1 MPSPVKPSL
10 AAFALSA
17 GYACGI
23 GKTEAVMEKLV
34 DPIYLETQFRA
45 LLDWMLAEVL
55 VLSSFGQVAVIV
67 VTYLIAYMGRR
78 QWGKL
83 IALLTHW
90 RGADNMVAKTGETL
104 SVVALPFIWLVLQ
117 YVFGLIAAFAKW
129 PHHIMTVTVSLL
141 TVWII
146 IRLTTVLIRDK
157 SWAKAITIGAWT
169 VAALNI
175 VNLLDPTMAFLDSL
189 SMTLGDLRISVLLVI
204 KGMLSLAILLWLAS
218 MSSRML
224 EQRIRTLPNITPSM
238 QVLFTK
244 LARML
249 LLVIAVFVAMSIV
262 GIDLTAFAVFS
273 GALGVG
279 IGFGLQKSVSNL
291 FTGMMILMDRSIKPG
306 DVIEVGTTYGTVNS
320 LGGRYASVIT
330 RDGIEHL
337 IPNEELV
344 SQRVANWT
352 HSDSDIR
359 LRLNVGIAYG
369 SDVPM
374 AIATCIEA
382 AKTVER
388 VLPSRNPNCLILGF
402 GDSAIDLELRIWISD
417 PHNGVANIKS
427 EVFLQ
432 IWKMF
437 KEKGIEM
444 PFPQRDVHIKSGP
457 LPA

>member
-1 MPSPVKPSL
+1 LRYQRHTPNGGDAEVVMQKLIDPV
-10 AAFALSA
+10 
-17 GYACGI
+17 
-23 GKTEAVMEKLV
+23 
-34 DPIYLETQFRA
+34 YLETQFRA
-45 LLDWMLAEVL
+45 LLDWLLTEVL
-55 VLSSFGQVAVIV
+55 VLSSLGQIAVIFIA
-67 VTYLIAYMGRR
+67 YLIAFAGRR
-78 QWGKL
+78 QWSVL
-83 IALLTHW
+83 IAFVTHW
-90 RGADNMVAKTGETL
+90 RGADHMVAKTGETL

-117 YVFGLIAAFAKW
+117 YIFGLIAAFAGW
-129 PHHIMTVTVSLL
+129 PHHLMTVTVSLL

-146 IRLTTVLIRDK
+146 IRLTAVLIRDK

-189 SMTLGDLRISVLLVI
+189 SITLGDLRISLLLII
-204 KGMLSLAILLWLAS
+204 KGMLSLAILLWLAAL
-218 MSSRML
+218 SSRML
-224 EQRIRTLPNITPSM
+224 EQRIRALPNITPSM

-291 FTGMMILMDRSIKPG
+291 FTGIMILMDKSIKPG

-352 HSDSDIR
+352 HSNSDIR

-369 SDVPM
+369 SDVPLAM
-374 AIATCIEA
+374 ETCIEA
-382 AKTVER
+382 AKSVER
-388 VLPSRNPNCLILGF
+388 VLPRREPNCLILGF
-402 GDSAIDLELRIWISD
+402 GDSSIDLELRLWISD

-427 EVFLQ
+427 DVYLQ
-432 IWKMF
+432 IWKLF
-437 KEKGIEM
+437 KENGIQM
-444 PFPQRDVHIKSGP
+444 PFPQRDVHIKSGQM
-457 LPA
+457 PA

>member
-1 MPSPVKPSL
+1 
-10 AAFALSA
+10 
-17 GYACGI
+17 
-23 GKTEAVMEKLV
+23 MEKLV

>member
-1 MPSPVKPSL
+1 
-10 AAFALSA
+10 
-17 GYACGI
+17 
-23 GKTEAVMEKLV
+23 MEKLV
-34 DPIYLETQFRA
+34 DPVYLEAQIRA
-45 LLDWMLAEVL
+45 LLDWLLAEVL
-55 VLSSFGQVAVIV
+55 VLSSFGQLGVILAA
-67 VTYLIAYMGRR
+67 YLIAFAGRR
-78 QWGKL
+78 QWSVL

-90 RGADNMVAKTGETL
+90 RGADNIVSKIGETL

-117 YVFGLIAAFAKW
+117 YIFGLIAAFAKW
-129 PHHIMTVTVSLL
+129 PHHLMTVTVSLL

-146 IRLTTVLIRDK
+146 IRMTAVLIRDK

-218 MSSRML
+218 LSSRML

-359 LRLNVGIAYG
+359 LRLGVGIAYG
-369 SDVPM
+369 SDVPL
-374 AIATCIEA
+374 AIETCIEA

-388 VLPSRNPNCLILGF
+388 VLPGRNPNCLILGF
-402 GDSAIDLELRIWISD
+402 GDSSIDLELRVWISD

-427 EVFLQ
+427 EVYLQ

>member
-1 MPSPVKPSL
+1 
-10 AAFALSA
+10 
-17 GYACGI
+17 
-23 GKTEAVMEKLV
+23 MEKLL
-34 DPIYLETQFRA
+34 DPVYMESQARA
-45 LLDWMLAEVL
+45 LLDWLLAEVL
-55 VLSSFGQVAVIV
+55 VLSSLGQLAVIV
-67 VTYLIAYMGRR
+67 AAYLIAYAGRR
-78 QWGKL
+78 KWGVL

-90 RGADNMVAKTGETL
+90 RGADNFVAKTGETL

-117 YVFGLIAAFAKW
+117 YVFGLIAAFAEW
-129 PHHIMTVTVSLL
+129 PHHLMTVTVSLL

-157 SWAKAITIGAWT
+157 SWAKVITIGAWT

-189 SMTLGDLRISVLLVI
+189 SINLGDLRISVLLVI
-204 KGMLSLAILLWLAS
+204 KGMASLAILLWLAS

-244 LARML
+244 LARIL

-306 DVIEVGTTYGTVNS
+306 DVIEVGETYGTVNS

-359 LRLNVGIAYG
+359 LRLNVGIAYD
-369 SDVPM
+369 SDVPLAM
-374 AIATCIEA
+374 ETCIEA
-382 AKTVER
+382 AKSVER
-388 VLPSRNPNCLILGF
+388 VLPQRNPNCLILGF
-402 GDSAIDLELRIWISD
+402 GDSSIDLELRIWISD

-427 EVFLQ
+427 QVFLQ

-444 PFPQRDVHIKSGP
+444 PFPQRDVHIKSGL
-457 LPA
+457 LPV

>member
-1 MPSPVKPSL
+1 
-10 AAFALSA
+10 
-17 GYACGI
+17 
-23 GKTEAVMEKLV
+23 MEKLI
-34 DPIYLETQFRA
+34 DPIYLETQARA
-45 LLDWMLAEVL
+45 LLDWLLAEVL
-55 VLSSFGQVAVIV
+55 VLSSFGQLAVIAAA
-67 VTYLIAYMGRR
+67 YFIAYAGRR
-78 QWGKL
+78 KWGVL

-90 RGADNMVAKTGETL
+90 RGADNIVAKTGETL

-129 PHHIMTVTVSLL
+129 PHHLMTVTVSLL

-157 SWAKAITIGAWT
+157 SWAKAITIGAWMI
-169 VAALNI
+169 AALNI

-189 SMTLGDLRISVLLVI
+189 SITLGDLRISVLLVI

-218 MSSRML
+218 ISSRML
-224 EQRIRTLPNITPSM
+224 EQRIRALPNITPSM

-244 LARML
+244 LARIL

-291 FTGMMILMDRSIKPG
+291 FPGMMILMDRSIKPG
-306 DVIEVGTTYGTVNS
+306 DVIEVGDTYGTVNS

-369 SDVPM
+369 SDVPLAM
-374 AIATCIEA
+374 ETCIEA
-382 AKTVER
+382 AKSVDR
-388 VLPSRNPNCLILGF
+388 VLPQRNPNCLILGF
-402 GDSAIDLELRIWISD
+402 GDSSIDLELRIWISD

-427 EVFLQ
+427 AVFLQ

-437 KEKGIEM
+437 KKKGIEM
-444 PFPQRDVHIKSGP
+444 PFPQRDVHIKSGA

>member
-1 MPSPVKPSL
+1 
-10 AAFALSA
+10 
-17 GYACGI
+17 
-23 GKTEAVMEKLV
+23 MEKLV
-34 DPIYLETQFRA
+34 DPVYLETQSRA
-45 LLDWMLAEVL
+45 LLDWLLAEVL
-55 VLSSFGQVAVIV
+55 VLSSFGQLAVIV
-67 VTYLIAYMGRR
+67 LAYLIAYMGRR
-78 QWGKL
+78 QWGRL

-90 RGADNMVAKTGETL
+90 RGADNIVAKTGETL

-117 YVFGLIAAFAKW
+117 YVFGLIAAFAEW
-129 PHHIMTVTVSLL
+129 PHHLMTVTVSLL

-189 SMTLGDLRISVLLVI
+189 SITLGDLRISLLLVI

-218 MSSRML
+218 MSSRLL
-224 EQRIRTLPNITPSM
+224 EQRIHALPNITPSM

-306 DVIEVGTTYGTVNS
+306 DVIEVGDTYGTINS

-344 SQRVANWT
+344 TQRVANWT

-359 LRLNVGIAYG
+359 LRLSVGIAYG
-369 SDVPM
+369 SDVPLAM
-374 AIATCIEA
+374 QTCIEA

-388 VLPSRNPNCLILGF
+388 VLPRRNPNCLILGF
-402 GDSAIDLELRIWISD
+402 GDSSIDLELRIWISD
-417 PHNGVANIKS
+417 PQNGVANIKS

-457 LPA
+457 LAV

>member
-1 MPSPVKPSL
+1 MQKLIDPV
-10 AAFALSA
+10 
-17 GYACGI
+17 
-23 GKTEAVMEKLV
+23 
-34 DPIYLETQFRA
+34 YLETQFRA
-45 LLDWMLAEVL
+45 LLDWLLTEVL
-55 VLSSFGQVAVIV
+55 VLSSLGQIAVIFIA
-67 VTYLIAYMGRR
+67 YLIAFAGRR
-78 QWGKL
+78 QWSVL
-83 IALLTHW
+83 IAFVTHW
-90 RGADNMVAKTGETL
+90 RGADHMVAKTGETL

-117 YVFGLIAAFAKW
+117 YIFGLIAAFAGW
-129 PHHIMTVTVSLL
+129 PHHLMTVTVSLL

-146 IRLTTVLIRDK
+146 IRLTAVLIRDK

-189 SMTLGDLRISVLLVI
+189 SITLGDLRISLLLII
-204 KGMLSLAILLWLAS
+204 KGMLSLAILLWLAAL
-218 MSSRML
+218 SSRML
-224 EQRIRTLPNITPSM
+224 EQRIRALPNITPSM

-291 FTGMMILMDRSIKPG
+291 FTGIMILMDKSIKPG

-352 HSDSDIR
+352 HSNSDIR

-369 SDVPM
+369 SDVPLAM
-374 AIATCIEA
+374 ETCIEA
-382 AKTVER
+382 AKSVER
-388 VLPSRNPNCLILGF
+388 VLPRREPNCLILGF
-402 GDSAIDLELRIWISD
+402 GDSSIDLELRLWISD

-427 EVFLQ
+427 DVYLQ
-432 IWKMF
+432 IWKLF
-437 KEKGIEM
+437 KENGIQM
-444 PFPQRDVHIKSGP
+444 PFPQRDVHIKSGQM
-457 LPA
+457 PA